1 MLFSLGSKKTIHK
14 ESINFL
20 TIMNVP
26 TITARQNAAY
36 DQAVAT
42 FYANTFS
49 GNHEARSFIYKSVLT
64 LLEITIS
71 ARKELSNSPEIRGKK
86 DPFFQYLLLLRD
98 TIQAASSL
106 VTHEIMLS
114 KEEEHL
120 SSFIGNEISDQFKSA
135 DRIFTDSELN
145 IIRTT
150 TELIK
155 LATPVIIRN
164 REKTIKNFSSE
175 DSGRYQKAFIEFSD
189 LYKKSQ
195 N

>member
-1 MLFSLGSKKTIHK
+1 MLFSLGSKKTAHK
-14 ESINFL
+14 ENINFL
-20 TIMNVP
+20 TIMNIP

-42 FYANTFS
+42 FYRNKFS
-49 GNHEARSFIYKSVLT
+49 GNHEERSLIYKSTLT

-86 DPFFQYLLLLRD
+86 DLFFQYLLLLRD

-106 VTHEIMLS
+106 LTHEIMLS
-114 KEEEHL
+114 KEEEHI
-120 SSFIGNEISDQFKSA
+120 SSFIGNQVSGQFKSA
-135 DRIFTDSELN
+135 DRIFTDSEIN
-145 IIRTT
+145 ITHTT

-164 REKTIKNFSSE
+164 REKTIKNFSAE
-175 DSGRYQKAFIEFSD
+175 DLGRYHKALSEFTD
-189 LYKKSQ
+189 LYKNPQ
-195 N
+195 D